1 MNLLRQELA
10 GTCIYLDA
18 LQKTTSQVEPNQNGS
33 HDEDDDAKVKT
44 DAEEKL
50 VSFCGQVLKEASDF
64 QSSIGETTNMEIHQ
78 VLGLR
83 SPVIVTVSSFSPY
96 LRRSSYFIQ
105 FEGYFR
111 HLINCQILS

>member
-1 MNLLRQELA
+1 MANCDWSVRPPLNLLRQELA

-18 LQKTTSQVEPNQNGS
+18 LQKTTCGVEKG
-33 HDEDDDAKVKT
+33 EVDDDVAVKS

-64 QSSIGETTNMEIHQ
+64 QSSIGEGTNNNMEVHQ

-83 SPVIVTVSSFSPY
+83 SPIIVKVRAF
-96 LRRSSYFIQ
+96 
-105 FEGYFR
+105 
-111 HLINCQILS
+111 

>member
-1 MNLLRQELA
+1 MFYHSDTRCYVLVRPPLNLLRQELA

-18 LQKTTSQVEPNQNGS
+18 LQKTTSGVDPNQNGELETS
-33 HDEDDDAKVKT
+33 DSRDEDDATVKT

-64 QSSIGETTNMEIHQ
+64 QSSIGETDNMDIHQ

-83 SPVIVTVSSFSPY
+83 SPIIVTVSPF
-96 LRRSSYFIQ
+96 F
-105 FEGYFR
+105 
-111 HLINCQILS
+111 